1 MIVSTHLGS
10 WFCALMWDG
19 LSHARAHIHACMHN
33 YAHTYTHTHTHIHT
47 QMYIHA
53 HTHTHT
59 HTHTHGCTC
68 LFFVPIFTMCQLFR
82 ASLCAHHLF
91 CFLQTATALAAAVGW
106 GEAPRAAV
114 SKAWSHVRPYFAPS
128 HTLSSLSFGLALM
141 FDSSSS
147 SSSSSVSGL
156 DLLPTLCSWATLEH
170 SVYSVKKLLY
180 FRANECL

>member
-1 MIVSTHLGS
+1 MDCRMHVHTYMLACIIMHT
-10 WFCALMWDG
+10 
-19 LSHARAHIHACMHN
+19 HIHI
-33 YAHTYTHTHTHIHT
+33 HTHIHT

-53 HTHTHT
+53 RTHTHT

-141 FDSSSS
+141 FDSPPPPPPPPQ
-147 SSSSSVSGL
+147 SVVWFCCRHFAAEPLWSI
-156 DLLPTLCSWATLEH
+156 LCTP
-170 SVYSVKKLLY
+170 
-180 FRANECL
+180 